1 MSKDKFTDY
10 SVTASSNTDV
20 GGININTNCD
30 FGNVDD
36 ALRELMSHL
45 AETNAG
51 TYPVADTW
59 TFADPADLTKKF
71 RFDGGSITTGTSRVI
86 TVPDRTGTM
95 VLEAGAQT
103 FISKSFADVSDNTK
117 ILAFTLSTIATATT
131 RTVIWPNANG
141 TVMLNE
147 TFTGLYPT
155 AVSLEGL
162 SLVAGDILYATAA
175 DTLSR
180 LPKGTAGQD
189 LRMNSGATAPEWV
202 TPILTKSFTS
212 AEQTITLGGSVALAH
227 GMGVQPKVVQTVL
240 VCKTAELGYSIGHI
254 LPYPLFSDS
263 GGSTSGMAFVI
274 DATNMNYRYGSGSI
288 VIPDL
293 STGNRSVITPAN
305 WRVVVYAFA

>member
-1 MSKDKFTDY
+1 MSKDKVTDY

-36 ALRELMSHL
+36 ALREILSHL

-71 RFDGGSITTGTSRVI
+71 RFDGGSITTGSLRVI

-95 VLEAGAQT
+95 VFEGGSQT
-103 FISKSFADVSDNTK
+103 LVSKSFADVSDNTK

-131 RTVIWPNANG
+131 RTVTWPNANG

-162 SLVAGDILYATAA
+162 SLVAGDILYATAS
-175 DTLSR
+175 DTLTR
-180 LPKGTAGQD
+180 LPKGTALQN
-189 LRMNSGATAPEWV
+189 LRMNSGATAPEWSTPATVQLASAWVNFNGTGVVAIRNSHNV
-202 TPILTKSFTS
+202 TSITDNGTGDYTVNFTS
-212 AEQTITLGGSVALAH
+212 ALPSANYAAFVSLGGNGTTDNLVALINTNAA
-227 GMGVQPKVVQTVL
+227 GTRVAPSTTAFRFATLNVGIGAIDVNDISVV
-240 VCKTAELGYSIGHI
+240 I
-254 LPYPLFSDS
+254 
-263 GGSTSGMAFVI
+263 
-274 DATNMNYRYGSGSI
+274 
-288 VIPDL
+288 
-293 STGNRSVITPAN
+293 
-305 WRVVVYAFA
+305 FAA